1 VLDRSLNMDKQKLLF
16 ENLKDIKDYW
26 VKTSIDGLNL
36 NSDLIWSEF
45 EEQYKMLQSRITT
58 NDEKYAYGEIL
69 NEIIKG
75 VIHFIL
81 VMIDGEDKLSDEY
94 TIDLIEQESKKS
106 LRENIALHEEFL
118 GYLLD
123 VEE

>member
-1 VLDRSLNMDKQKLLF
+1 MDKQKLLF

-45 EEQYKMLQSRITT
+45 EEQYKMLQSKITT
-58 NDEKYAYGEIL
+58 NDEKDAYGKIL

-75 VIHFIL
+75 VIHSIL